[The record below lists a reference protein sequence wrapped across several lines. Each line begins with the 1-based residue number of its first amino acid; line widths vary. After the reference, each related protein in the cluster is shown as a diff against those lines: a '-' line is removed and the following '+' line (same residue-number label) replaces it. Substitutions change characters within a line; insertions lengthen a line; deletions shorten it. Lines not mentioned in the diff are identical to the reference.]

1 MKRVKSGC
9 IAQTLLFAQKPD
21 SLLPRE
27 AALMMNR
34 QEVIRYKN
42 SMDRTHTKYA
52 VIDETVQQD
61 GSILIHIKKQ
71 INATTDTSE
80 YFD

>member
-9 IAQTLLFAQKPD
+9 ISQTLLFSQKPD
-21 SLLPRE
+21 LGMKKNE
-27 AALMMNR
+27 ALIANR
-34 QEVIRYKN
+34 LELTRYKN
-42 SMDRTHTKYA
+42 SMERSCTKY
-52 VIDETVQQD
+52 VIIDETEQED

-80 YFD
+80 YFN